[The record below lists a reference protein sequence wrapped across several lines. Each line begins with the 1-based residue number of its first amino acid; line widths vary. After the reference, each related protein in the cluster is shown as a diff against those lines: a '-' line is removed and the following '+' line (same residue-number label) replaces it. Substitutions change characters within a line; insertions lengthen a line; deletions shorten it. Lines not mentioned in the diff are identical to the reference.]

1 MSLTLIILLF
11 LAAAGLLCLLYGFF
25 LEPSWIKSKVYD
37 IPLPEDHP
45 FRGRKILFFSDLH
58 VGKKSSPRR
67 LAGQMRAIQAQEAD
81 VILFG
86 GDLVEEATPLWDPAF
101 KEMVSEALGSL
112 EAPLGKWAIYG
123 NHDVEAPRFRLWV
136 NEVLE
141 ASGFK
146 VLENQVLPLPGL
158 PAWAFADSHHD
169 QPVFDAGEMM
179 APIKKGA
186 DLPFALF
193 LIHES
198 DFFPLTMPWS
208 GPGLVLAGHSHHGQ
222 VTLFGLPLIRPPG
235 GKSYWRGLYQLNDK
249 LTMIVSA
256 GMGTVHIHARFFA
269 RPDVLLIRMGGSGGK

>member
-58 VGKKSSPRR
+58 VGRKTNPRKLR
-67 LAGQMRAIQAQEAD
+67 RQMQVIQKHQAD
-81 VILFG
+81 LILFG
-86 GDLVEEATPLWDPAF
+86 GDLVEEATSLWDQDF
-101 KEMVSEALGSL
+101 KKMIIQALDAL

-136 NEVLE
+136 TEVL
-141 ASGFK
+141 ASSGFRL
-146 VLENQVLPLPGL
+146 LENEILPLPDL
-158 PAWAFADSHHD
+158 AAWAFANSHHD
-169 QPVFDAGEMM
+169 QPIFDAGQMM
-179 APIKKGA
+179 TPIEKGT

-198 DFFPLTMPWS
+198 DYFPLSMPWS

-235 GKSYWRGLYQLNDK
+235 GKRYWRGRYQLGDK
-249 LTMIVSA
+249 LSMIVSA

-269 RPDVLLIRMGGSGGK
+269 RPDILLIRMGED

>member
-1 MSLTLIILLF
+1 MSLTLIILLS

-25 LEPSWIKSKVYD
+25 LEPSWSKSKAYD

-58 VGKKSSPRR
+58 VGRKTNPRKLR
-67 LAGQMRAIQAQEAD
+67 RQMQVIQKHQAGL
-81 VILFG
+81 ILFG
-86 GDLVEEATPLWDPAF
+86 GDLVEEATPLWDQDF
-101 KEMVSEALGSL
+101 KKMIIQALDAL
-112 EAPLGKWAIYG
+112 EAPLGKWASYG

-136 NEVLE
+136 TEVL
-141 ASGFK
+141 ASSGFRLL
-146 VLENQVLPLPGL
+146 VNEILPFPDLA
-158 PAWAFADSHHD
+158 AWAFANSHHD
-169 QPVFDAGEMM
+169 QPIFDAGQTMT
-179 APIKKGA
+179 PIEKGT

-198 DFFPLTMPWS
+198 DYFPLSMPWS

-235 GKSYWRGLYQLNDK
+235 GKRYWRGRYQLGDK
-249 LTMIVSA
+249 LSMIVSA

-269 RPDVLLIRMGGSGGK
+269 RPDILLIRMGEE

>member
-1 MSLTLIILLF
+1 MSLTLIILLS

-58 VGKKSSPRR
+58 VGRKTNPRKLR
-67 LAGQMRAIQAQEAD
+67 RQMQVIQKHQAD
-81 VILFG
+81 LILFG
-86 GDLVEEATPLWDPAF
+86 GDLVEEATSLWDQDF
-101 KEMVSEALGSL
+101 KKMIIQALDAL

-136 NEVLE
+136 TEVL
-141 ASGFK
+141 ASSGFRL
-146 VLENQVLPLPGL
+146 LENEILPLPDL
-158 PAWAFADSHHD
+158 AAWAFANSHHD
-169 QPVFDAGEMM
+169 QPIFDAGQMM
-179 APIKKGA
+179 TPIEKGT

-198 DFFPLTMPWS
+198 DYFPLSMPWS

-235 GKSYWRGLYQLNDK
+235 GKRYWRGRYQLGDK
-249 LTMIVSA
+249 LSMIVSA

-269 RPDVLLIRMGGSGGK
+269 RPDILLIRMGEE

>member
-1 MSLTLIILLF
+1 MSLTLIILLS

-58 VGKKSSPRR
+58 VGRKTNPRKLR
-67 LAGQMRAIQAQEAD
+67 RQMQVIQKHQAD
-81 VILFG
+81 LILFG
-86 GDLVEEATPLWDPAF
+86 GDLVEEATSLWDQDF
-101 KEMVSEALGSL
+101 KKMIIQALDAL

-136 NEVLE
+136 TEVL
-141 ASGFK
+141 ASSGFRL
-146 VLENQVLPLPGL
+146 LENEILPLPDL
-158 PAWAFADSHHD
+158 AAWAFANSHHD
-169 QPVFDAGEMM
+169 QPIFDAGQTMT
-179 APIKKGA
+179 PIEKGT

-198 DFFPLTMPWS
+198 DYFPLSMPWS

-235 GKSYWRGLYQLNDK
+235 GKRYWRGRYQLGDK
-249 LTMIVSA
+249 LSMIVSA

-269 RPDVLLIRMGGSGGK
+269 RPDILLIRMGED

>member
-1 MSLTLIILLF
+1 MSLTLIILLS

-58 VGKKSSPRR
+58 VGRKTNPRKLR
-67 LAGQMRAIQAQEAD
+67 RQMQVIQKHQAD
-81 VILFG
+81 LILFG
-86 GDLVEEATPLWDPAF
+86 GDLVEEATSLWDQDF
-101 KEMVSEALGSL
+101 KKMIIQALDAL

-136 NEVLE
+136 TEVL
-141 ASGFK
+141 ASSGFRL
-146 VLENQVLPLPGL
+146 LENEILPLPDL
-158 PAWAFADSHHD
+158 AAWAFANSHHD
-169 QPVFDAGEMM
+169 QPIFDAGQMM
-179 APIKKGA
+179 TPIEKGT

-198 DFFPLTMPWS
+198 DYFPLSMPWS

-235 GKSYWRGLYQLNDK
+235 GKRYWRGRYQLGDK
-249 LTMIVSA
+249 LSMIVSA

-269 RPDVLLIRMGGSGGK
+269 RPDILLIRMGED

>member
-1 MSLTLIILLF
+1 MSLTLIILLS

-58 VGKKSSPRR
+58 VGRKTNPRKLR
-67 LAGQMRAIQAQEAD
+67 RQMQVIQKHQAD
-81 VILFG
+81 LILFG
-86 GDLVEEATPLWDPAF
+86 GDLVEEATPLWDQDF
-101 KEMVSEALGSL
+101 KKMIIQALDAL

-136 NEVLE
+136 TEVL
-141 ASGFK
+141 ASSGFRL
-146 VLENQVLPLPGL
+146 LENEILPLPDL
-158 PAWAFADSHHD
+158 AAWAFANSHHD
-169 QPVFDAGEMM
+169 QPIFDAGQTMT
-179 APIKKGA
+179 PIEKGT

-198 DFFPLTMPWS
+198 DYFPLSMPWS

-235 GKSYWRGLYQLNDK
+235 GKRYWRGRYQLGDK
-249 LTMIVSA
+249 LSMIVSA

-269 RPDVLLIRMGGSGGK
+269 RPDILLIRMGEE

>member
-1 MSLTLIILLF
+1 MSLTLIILLS

-58 VGKKSSPRR
+58 VGRKTNPRKLR
-67 LAGQMRAIQAQEAD
+67 RQMQVIQKHQAD
-81 VILFG
+81 LILFG
-86 GDLVEEATPLWDPAF
+86 GDLVEEATSLWDQDF
-101 KEMVSEALGSL
+101 KKMIIQALDAL

-136 NEVLE
+136 TEVLE

-146 VLENQVLPLPGL
+146 VLANQVLPLPGL

-169 QPVFDAGEMM
+169 QPLFDAGQMT
-179 APIKKGA
+179 APIEKGT

-198 DFFPLTMPWS
+198 DYFPLSMPWS

-235 GKSYWRGLYQLNDK
+235 GKRYWRGRYQLGDK
-249 LTMIVSA
+249 LSMIVSA

-269 RPDVLLIRMGGSGGK
+269 RPDILLIRMGEE